1 MKNLFA
7 VIAVLLFIFWAVA
20 FIVFH
25 AGPIIHFV
33 LIPMLSSI
41 LIRSVL
47 IKRTVAINSAKDI
60 I

>member
-1 MKNLFA
+1 
-7 VIAVLLFIFWAVA
+7 
-20 FIVFH
+20 
-25 AGPIIHFV
+25 
-33 LIPMLSSI
+33 LIPMLSSF